1 MKNYVEE
8 LGLRFDPFE
17 PSTSKKDFY
26 GGGNRQDLCNQI
38 VESAMYGENIIAV
51 YGRLGIGKSMLATE
65 IARSFADEAIGVL
78 VLATLFM
85 NSEQFVEVL
94 ADQLDLQAADVGKE
108 KIIEEISELAH
119 QLDLEAKSL
128 LIQIDDAHELSR
140 DVLMDLLKIKSVCPP
155 NSVHIILFGENQLA
169 NMLQSILTVEQGA
182 GLIEFELPVFAS
194 DATID
199 YVRFKLERAGYSKTL
214 PMTGAA
220 LGSIHNSSN
229 GTPGTINTLASEML
243 EREYRMGDTGGSGDD
258 FDLDEA
264 PANLRNGANQQAQSG
279 RSPAFFYMI
288 AASVLVVVFLAAI
301 VFIQPDTQSGRP
313 ETSIEIATTNTPQTR
328 TPTQT
333 DLARAVQPSQPPAA
347 VSTADPASASVL
359 NQTSAA
365 VGQVNRQ
372 PAAAAV
378 TGLTESSA
386 EQAAPDSAVKSAAAS
401 ASAAATSSSVP
412 KPSPAKPSAIA
423 KPAAPASMPAVKST
437 LAGLSSFE
445 QKIMDSP
452 SSNFVIQILG
462 ASSEANIR
470 AFIETE
476 KIAANTGYFKTNLN
490 GKPWFVV
497 LVGNFSDRTS
507 ATAAM
512 NALPAKAKAYGPWV
526 RGATEIQAAIS
537 AMQRSN

>member
-17 PSTSKKDFY
+17 PSTSRKDFY

-85 NSEQFVEVL
+85 NSDQFVEVL
-94 ADQLDLQAADVGKE
+94 AEQLDLQASDVGKE

-119 QLDLEAKSL
+119 QLDLEAKSV

-140 DVLMDLLKIKSVCPP
+140 EVLLDLLKIKSVCPP

-169 NMLQSILTVEQGA
+169 NMLQSILAVEQGA
-182 GLIEFELPVFAS
+182 GLIEFELPGFAS

-220 LGSIHNSSN
+220 LGSIHNISN
-229 GTPGTINTLASEML
+229 GAPGTINTLASEML
-243 EREYRMGDTGGSGDD
+243 EREYRVGGAGGSADD

-264 PANLRNGANQQAQSG
+264 PANRRTGANQEPQSG
-279 RSPAFFYMI
+279 RSPAFVYMI

-301 VFIQPDTQSGRP
+301 VFIQPDTQSVRS
-313 ETSIEIATTNTPQTR
+313 ETSIEVATTNAPLVR
-328 TPTQT
+328 TSTQT
-333 DLARAVQPSQPPAA
+333 DQARALQPSQSPATVPTVDTPAVSILNQMSATAGQVDRQPTAAAVTEITASSADPAATILKAEPAA
-347 VSTADPASASVL
+347 VSKSPAATSASSLKPSVA
-359 NQTSAA
+359 TKP
-365 VGQVNRQ
+365 V
-372 PAAAAV
+372 
-378 TGLTESSA
+378 
-386 EQAAPDSAVKSAAAS
+386 AAAS
-401 ASAAATSSSVP
+401 T
-412 KPSPAKPSAIA
+412 
-423 KPAAPASMPAVKST
+423 PAVKS
-437 LAGLSSFE
+437 LSAGLSSFE
-445 QKIMDSP
+445 QKIMASP
-452 SSNFVIQILG
+452 NSNYVIQILG
-462 ASSEANIR
+462 ASSEANIQS
-470 AFIETE
+470 FIETE

-497 LVGNFSDRTS
+497 LVADFSDRTS

-526 RGATEIQAAIS
+526 RGVTEIQTAIT
-537 AMQRSN
+537 AMQRRN